1 MKENCTRNEE
11 MNVTNI
17 SEENDD
23 ASSKRQRTEWSMNCI
38 FYLTR
43 KIEDQFC
50 SLWKVFSS
58 FISIFIV
65 WQRCSCNFISIPVT
79 HRTSVNAISKGFE
92 EIVSI
97 IYRNWLRGEPT
108 VLHINLLPLKTLHM
122 LFLVIYFI
130 FLFVRELLVTAFIF
144 FFSIPATQ
152 YVFKYLNKYLHNKIM
167 RLRII
172 LYLFKTIKLYNNIV
186 F

>member
-1 MKENCTRNEE
+1 MAFYKTTPTSLFSDADFAGWTFKCDNMKENCARNEE

-50 SLWKVFSS
+50 SLWKVFSC

-79 HRTSVNAISKGFE
+79 RRTAVNAISKGFE

-108 VLHINLLPLKTLHM
+108 LLHINLLPFKTLHM

-130 FLFVRELLVTAFIF
+130 FLFVRELLVTAFF
-144 FFSIPATQ
+144 FFFQSQ
-152 YVFKYLNKYLHNKIM
+152 QHNMYLNI
-167 RLRII
+167 
-172 LYLFKTIKLYNNIV
+172 
-186 F
+186 

>member
-1 MKENCTRNEE
+1 MAFYKTTPTSLFSDADFAGWTFKCDNMKENCTRNEE

-97 IYRNWLRGEPT
+97 IYRNWLANCAAYQSFALENFAYAFSR
-108 VLHINLLPLKTLHM
+108 NLFH
-122 LFLVIYFI
+122 FSICSG
-130 FLFVRELLVTAFIF
+130 AFGYCLYF
-144 FFSIPATQ
+144 FFFNPS
-152 YVFKYLNKYLHNKIM
+152 N
-167 RLRII
+167 
-172 LYLFKTIKLYNNIV
+172 TICI
-186 F
+186 